1 MEVCALSQLCFSL
14 CNLYFLVGAFVC
26 VCDSLLRV
34 HANLHVA
41 HPQREKCHSG
51 LVGSLSRTHIP
62 ISPN

>member
-1 MEVCALSQLCFSL
+1 MLSHSFVLVCVIFISC
-14 CNLYFLVGAFVC
+14 LVLLC

-41 HPQREKCHSG
+41 HPQRDKCHSG